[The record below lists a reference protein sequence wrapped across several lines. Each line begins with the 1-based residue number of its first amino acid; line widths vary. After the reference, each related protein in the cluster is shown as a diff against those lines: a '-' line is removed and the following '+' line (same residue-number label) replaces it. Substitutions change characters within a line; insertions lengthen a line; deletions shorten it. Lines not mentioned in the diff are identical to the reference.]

1 LKIAKIIRYI
11 KKYFIYLFILCFLL
25 QMNFN
30 FTLQKGK
37 KKKKKKKK
45 KTLVHDLLQIY
56 GSLYKI
62 FHKFRWFQCIPH
74 HHQEHELQLRNV
86 EQLHYFHCLMLV
98 LSFLLYHFHPNQY
111 FATNFITA
119 SKPSNFLTISFLSMA
134 CSLFRASIFLIFLQC
149 CGVIVFP

>member
-1 LKIAKIIRYI
+1 MIN
-11 KKYFIYLFILCFLL
+11 FFILYFLL
-25 QMNFN
+25 QMNLN
-30 FTLQKGK
+30 FTLQVKTK
-37 KKKKKKKK
+37 KKINK
-45 KTLVHDLLQIY
+45 LRHDLLPNY
-56 GSLYKI
+56 ESLYKI
-62 FHKFRWFQCIPH
+62 FHYLRWFQCIPH

>member
-1 LKIAKIIRYI
+1 
-11 KKYFIYLFILCFLL
+11 
-25 QMNFN
+25 MNLN

-37 KKKKKKKK
+37 KIKI
-45 KTLVHDLLQIY
+45 KTNSVRDLPQIY
-56 GSLYKI
+56 ESLYKI
-62 FHKFRWFQCIPH
+62 FHNLRWFQCISHHH
-74 HHQEHELQLRNV
+74 HHQEHKLQLRNV